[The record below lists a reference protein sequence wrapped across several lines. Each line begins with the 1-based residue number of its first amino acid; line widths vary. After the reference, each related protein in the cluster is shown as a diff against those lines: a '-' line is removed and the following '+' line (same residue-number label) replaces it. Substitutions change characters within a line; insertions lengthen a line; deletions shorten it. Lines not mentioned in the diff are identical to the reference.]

1 MDIVMMKII
10 FLNAILME
18 ETVALIQNKNIVKNV
33 NVFNKDLSM
42 YLELY

>member
-1 MDIVMMKII
+1 MEIVMMKII

>member
-1 MDIVMMKII
+1 
-10 FLNAILME
+10 ME

-33 NVFNKDLSM
+33 IVFNKDLSDLSM